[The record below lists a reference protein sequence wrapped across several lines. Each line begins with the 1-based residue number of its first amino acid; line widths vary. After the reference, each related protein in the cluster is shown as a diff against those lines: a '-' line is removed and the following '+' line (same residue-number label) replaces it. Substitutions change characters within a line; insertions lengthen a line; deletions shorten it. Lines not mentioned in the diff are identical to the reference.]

1 MMADAVPTVPQ
12 MGSSFMDEYADDV
25 AMDIP
30 FSPLVVDVKL
40 EHDKLPPARLSGFDG
55 LFDLAWPEPNTNG
68 AAEAFVPDI
77 MDTAARLPAALARR
91 SSFLRL
97 AQLLQEDGAAV
108 KSEPKRESFFDLSQ
122 LPEVERATP
131 RRRRSSSASSS
142 SSSPPSPSPPPS
154 PRPRATPG
162 VTRPGA
168 MKRVKGASPSL
179 PANHKPARGRGR
191 SKQLAKMSAAQ
202 RQAEKADR
210 MEKNRVAAKEFR
222 ARRKNRVQALE
233 QTVQEHEQRT
243 RQQQQTIV
251 QLQQQVELLKQ
262 QLSCQ

>member
-12 MGSSFMDEYADDV
+12 MGSSFMDEYADV
-25 AMDIP
+25 DIP

-68 AAEAFVPDI
+68 ASEAFVPDI

-97 AQLLQEDGAAV
+97 AQQLQEDGAAV

-233 QTVQEHEQRT
+233 QSVQEHEQRT
-243 RQQQQTIV
+243 RQQQQTIL